1 MNENPYIKIKNWFEN
16 DIVKRKE
23 TLEFYM
29 KEGKISTEIIFI
41 HLDTIKYLEKVVE
54 GVDRYIV
61 EYERIYN

>member
-1 MNENPYIKIKNWFEN
+1 MNENPYIKIKIWFEN
-16 DIVKRKE
+16 EIVKRKE

-29 KEGKISTEIIFI
+29 KEGKISTETIFI

>member
-29 KEGKISTEIIFI
+29 KEGKISTETIFI
-41 HLDTIKYLEKVVE
+41 HLDTIKYLEKVIE